1 MRIEQMPN
9 GTYVKR
15 VSPFEEDLINRLYQ
29 EVRERKE
36 DTALANTRLE
46 LAETS
51 LASAYEQINLLVTQ
65 VEELQTKAGITTTP

>member
-36 DTALANTRLE
+36 DTALASARLE
-46 LAETS
+46 EAETS
-51 LASAYEQINLLVTQ
+51 LASAHEQINLLKTQ
-65 VEELQTKAGITTTP
+65 VQELRQKAGITTTP